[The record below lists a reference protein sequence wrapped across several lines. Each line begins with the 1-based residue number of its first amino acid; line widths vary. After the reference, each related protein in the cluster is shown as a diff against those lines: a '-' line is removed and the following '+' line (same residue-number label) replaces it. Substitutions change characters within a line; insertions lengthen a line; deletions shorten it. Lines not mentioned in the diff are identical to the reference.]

1 MGTQSSYDIASGFFE
16 NWNADRAE
24 QQLALERL
32 STPGSGITQLYKSR
46 SGGRNRLY
54 KVLAP
59 QCRGNL
65 LHESILR
72 KEFEIGFSLTH
83 PGICAYYAFTQLDG
97 LGNAIELEWIEGC
110 NLREWMAQ
118 KPTQKQRNAV
128 LNELLEAL
136 AYMHRKQVIHR
147 DLKPENIMITY
158 QGNHVK
164 IIDFGFSDSD
174 AHAINKGAAGTR
186 KYAAPELIEGKGVDE
201 RSDIWSVGAI
211 MEELLPRYAVIAR
224 RCKAPNPQKRYS
236 DIPALQKALA
246 VRRRLWLIPA
256 LAILLIAAGLAWN
269 FRTYGD
275 NALDTLVREAEEAIS
290 ATISLSE

>member
-1 MGTQSSYDIASGFFE
+1 MTGRNNINPPSGFFE
-16 NWNADRAE
+16 DWNASRAE
-24 QQLALERL
+24 DNLALKAL
-32 STPGSGITQLYKSR
+32 PHQGNGITCLYKSR

-54 KVLAP
+54 KVLTP

-65 LHESILR
+65 LYESILR

-83 PGICAYYAFTQLDG
+83 PGICSYYAFTQLDN

-110 NLREWMAQ
+110 TLREWLDR
-118 KPTQKQRNAV
+118 KPGHRERMAV

-136 AYMHRKQVIHR
+136 AYMHRKQVVHR
-147 DLKPENIMITY
+147 DLKPENIMITD

-174 AHAINKGAAGTR
+174 AHAINKGSAGTR
-186 KYAAPELIEGKGVDE
+186 KYAAPELVQGLGADE
-201 RSDIWSVGAI
+201 RSDIWSVGVILEEI
-211 MEELLPRYAVIAR
+211 MPRLSRIAR
-224 RCKAPNPQKRYS
+224 RCTAPDPAKRYPNV
-236 DIPALQKALA
+236 PALQKALA
-246 VRRRLWLIPA
+246 RRRRLRWIPLLLLA
-256 LAILLIAAGLAWN
+256 TLGIGLAIY

-275 NALDTLVREAEEAIS
+275 DALDALVRETEDAIS